1 MVVQQVDH
9 LVARTVA
16 EKAAWTV
23 ETLAD
28 VWAAQMAV
36 PMVAYWAAQ
45 KAVEMAFHSVDHWA
59 VH

>member
-36 PMVAYWAAQ
+36 PMVA
-45 KAVEMAFHSVDHWA
+45 HWVA
-59 VH
+59 